1 MCVCACETTGR
12 SITKNK
18 MSLPYL
24 ETGALII
31 WRLEVK
37 QRQVWHGQKESLADR
52 YINNLGKNK

>member
-1 MCVCACETTGR
+1 MCVHVKQPVEALQT
-12 SITKNK
+12 NK

-37 QRQVWHGQKESLADR
+37 QRQVWHEQKESLADR